1 MENIVILGST
11 GSIGTQALEIIK
23 ESNDFRVI
31 GLSCGTNIELL
42 EKQIDIFRP
51 KYVSTLCA
59 CARIKNK
66 YKDIVFFDGEE
77 GLIKMVELKE
87 ADTILNS
94 LVGSVGL
101 VPTIK
106 AIENHKKVLLSNK
119 ETLVIGGEL
128 VKKALKDYNGTL
140 YPIDSEH
147 SSLWEL
153 FDEYKKENIESI
165 TITASGGPFR
175 DLDISMLDNVKIEDV
190 LNHPN
195 WKMGKK
201 ITVDSATMMNKGFEV
216 IEAYYLFDMPIDKIK
231 TIINYESLVHSIVE
245 LKDGRMIYGVDK
257 ASMYNPIKR
266 ALYYPLI
273 NYKKEEYDESC
284 FHFKEIDKEKYPCL
298 NLAYEAITLGGLNPT
313 ILNSANEASVKL
325 FLEGKIK
332 FNDIYKINK
341 KYFDYYKTSEIVTLE
356 NILKY
361 DKIVKDTILSLFKE
375 KK

>member
-51 KYVSTLCA
+51 KYVSTLYA
-59 CARIKNK
+59 CTRIKNK

-77 GLIKMVELKE
+77 GLIQMVEIKE
-87 ADTILNS
+87 VDTIFNS

-153 FDEYKKENIESI
+153 FDEYKKENIKSI

-175 DLDISMLDNVKIEDV
+175 DLDISKLDNVKIEDV

-231 TIINYESLVHSIVE
+231 TIINYESLVHSIIE
-245 LKDGRMIYGVDK
+245 LNDGRVIYGVDK

-284 FHFKEIDKEKYPCL
+284 FHFKEIDNEKYPCL

-332 FNDIYKINK
+332 FNDIYKLNK
-341 KYFDYYKTSEIVTLE
+341 KYLDYYKTSEIVTLE

>member
-42 EKQIDIFRP
+42 EKQIDIFKP
-51 KYVSTLCA
+51 KYVSTLYA

-87 ADTILNS
+87 ADTVLNS

-153 FDEYKKENIESI
+153 FDEYKKENIKSI

-231 TIINYESLVHSIVE
+231 TIINYESLVHSIIE
-245 LKDGRMIYGVDK
+245 LNDGRVIYGVDK

-284 FHFKEIDKEKYPCL
+284 FHFKEIDNEKYPCL

-332 FNDIYKINK
+332 FNDIYKLNK
-341 KYFDYYKTSEIVTLE
+341 KYLDYYKTNESVTLE

>member
-51 KYVSTLCA
+51 KYVSTLYA

-77 GLIKMVELKE
+77 GLIQMVEIKE
-87 ADTILNS
+87 VDTILNS

-153 FDEYKKENIESI
+153 FDEYKKENIKSI

-175 DLDISMLDNVKIEDV
+175 DLDISKLDNVKIEDV

-231 TIINYESLVHSIVE
+231 TIINYESLVHSIIE
-245 LKDGRMIYGVDK
+245 LNDGRVIYGVDK

-284 FHFKEIDKEKYPCL
+284 FHFKEIDNEKYPCL

-332 FNDIYKINK
+332 FNDIYKLNK
-341 KYFDYYKTSEIVTLE
+341 KYLDYYKTSEIVTLE